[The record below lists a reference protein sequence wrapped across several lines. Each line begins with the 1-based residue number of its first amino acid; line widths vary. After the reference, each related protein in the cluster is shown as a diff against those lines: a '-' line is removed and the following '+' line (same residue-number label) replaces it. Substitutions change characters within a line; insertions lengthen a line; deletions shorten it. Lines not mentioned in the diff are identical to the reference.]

1 MSGITEI
8 QKALNIIRAV
18 ERESTVDARLATLAL
33 VSATAADIA
42 RALRGGELTKS
53 KPKTKAIAPIPI
65 PKPVTPTPKQQQD
78 IVNKPT
84 KPFTEPELP
93 AE

>member
-1 MSGITEI
+1 M
-8 QKALNIIRAV
+8 K
-18 ERESTVDARLATLAL
+18 TLAL

-42 RALRGGELTKS
+42 RELRGVEPNKS
-53 KPKTKAIAPIPI
+53 KPKTKATAQIPI
-65 PKPVTPTPKQQQD
+65 PKPATPTPQQQQD
-78 IVNKPT
+78 IVNKPP

>member
-18 ERESTVDARLATLAL
+18 EREGTVDARLATLAL

-42 RALRGGELTKS
+42 RELRGGELHKS

-65 PKPVTPTPKQQQD
+65 PKPATPTPQHQYSKD
-78 IVNKPT
+78 NKTP

-93 AE
+93 AD

>member
-8 QKALNIIRAV
+8 QKALNIIRTV

-33 VSATAADIA
+33 VCATAADIA
-42 RALRGGELTKS
+42 RELRGGELNKS
-53 KPKTKAIAPIPI
+53 KPKTKSIAPIPI
-65 PKPVTPTPKQQQD
+65 PKPATPTPQQQQSID
-78 IVNKPT
+78 KKTP

>member
-42 RALRGGELTKS
+42 RELRGSEPTKS

-65 PKPVTPTPKQQQD
+65 PKPATPTPQNQHSKD
-78 IVNKPT
+78 NKTP

-93 AE
+93 AD

>member
-1 MSGITEI
+1 MSGLTEI

-42 RALRGGELTKS
+42 RELRGGELNKS

-65 PKPVTPTPKQQQD
+65 PKPATPTPQNQHSID
-78 IVNKPT
+78 NKTP

-93 AE
+93 AD

>member
-1 MSGITEI
+1 MSGLADI

-42 RALRGGELTKS
+42 R
-53 KPKTKAIAPIPI
+53 
-65 PKPVTPTPKQQQD
+65 
-78 IVNKPT
+78 
-84 KPFTEPELP
+84 ELP
-93 AE
+93 LMAHKT

>member
-42 RALRGGELTKS
+42 RELRGGELTKS

-65 PKPVTPTPKQQQD
+65 PKPATPTPQHHYKKD
-78 IVNKPT
+78 NKTP

-93 AE
+93 AG

>member
-42 RALRGGELTKS
+42 RELRGGKLTKS

-78 IVNKPT
+78 IVNKPP

>member
-42 RALRGGELTKS
+42 RELRGVEPNKS
-53 KPKTKAIAPIPI
+53 KPKTKATAQIPI
-65 PKPVTPTPKQQQD
+65 PKSATPTPQHQQD
-78 IVNKPT
+78 IVNKPP

>member
-42 RALRGGELTKS
+42 RELRGVEPNKS
-53 KPKTKAIAPIPI
+53 KPKTKGIAPTPI
-65 PKPVTPTPKQQQD
+65 PKPTTPTPQQQQSID
-78 IVNKPT
+78 NKTP

-93 AE
+93 AG

>member
-18 ERESTVDARLATLAL
+18 ERESAVDARLATLAL

-42 RALRGGELTKS
+42 RELRGSEPTKS

-65 PKPVTPTPKQQQD
+65 PKPATPTAAQPQN
-78 IVNKPT
+78 IAATPP

-93 AE
+93 AD

>member
-42 RALRGGELTKS
+42 RELRGGELNKS
-53 KPKTKAIAPIPI
+53 KPKTKDIAPIPI
-65 PKPVTPTPKQQQD
+65 PKPAMPTPQNQYSID
-78 IVNKPT
+78 NKTP

-93 AE
+93 AD

>member
-42 RALRGGELTKS
+42 RELRGGELNKS

-65 PKPVTPTPKQQQD
+65 PKPAMPTPQNQYSID
-78 IVNKPT
+78 NKTP

-93 AE
+93 AD

>member
-1 MSGITEI
+1 M
-8 QKALNIIRAV
+8 
-18 ERESTVDARLATLAL
+18 
-33 VSATAADIA
+33 ATAADIA

-65 PKPVTPTPKQQQD
+65 PKPVKPTPQQQQN
-78 IVNKPT
+78 IVNKPP

>member
-42 RALRGGELTKS
+42 RELRGGELTKS
-53 KPKTKAIAPIPI
+53 KPKNKAIAPIPI

-78 IVNKPT
+78 IVNKPP

>member
-42 RALRGGELTKS
+42 RELRGGELNKS
-53 KPKTKAIAPIPI
+53 KPKTKDIAPIPI
-65 PKPVTPTPKQQQD
+65 PKPATPTPQQQQD
-78 IVNKPT
+78 IINKPP

>member
-42 RALRGGELTKS
+42 RELRGGELTKS
-53 KPKTKAIAPIPI
+53 KPQTKAIAQIPI
-65 PKPVTPTPKQQQD
+65 PKPATPMPQQQQN
-78 IVNKPT
+78 IVNKPP

>member
-18 ERESTVDARLATLAL
+18 EREGTVDARLATLAL

-42 RALRGGELTKS
+42 RELRGGELTKS

-65 PKPVTPTPKQQQD
+65 PKPATPTAAQPQN
-78 IVNKPT
+78 IAATPP

-93 AE
+93 AD

>member
-18 ERESTVDARLATLAL
+18 ERESTVDTRLATLAL

-42 RALRGGELTKS
+42 RELRGSEPTKS
-53 KPKTKAIAPIPI
+53 KPKTKPIAAAPM
-65 PKPVTPTPKQQQD
+65 PKPPMPTAAQPQTIAATPP
-78 IVNKPT
+78 

-93 AE
+93 VQ

>member
-18 ERESTVDARLATLAL
+18 ERESTVDARLATLVL

-42 RALRGGELTKS
+42 RELRGGELTKS
-53 KPKTKAIAPIPI
+53 KPKTKGIAPIPI
-65 PKPVTPTPKQQQD
+65 PKPATPTPQHQYSKD
-78 IVNKPT
+78 NKTP

-93 AE
+93 AD

>member
-53 KPKTKAIAPIPI
+53 KPKTKGIAPIPI
-65 PKPVTPTPKQQQD
+65 PKPATPTPQQQQSID
-78 IVNKPT
+78 KKIP

>member
-42 RALRGGELTKS
+42 RELRGGELTKS

-65 PKPVTPTPKQQQD
+65 PKPVTPTCCACR
-78 IVNKPT
+78 IAAR
-84 KPFTEPELP
+84 LM
-93 AE
+93 

>member
-42 RALRGGELTKS
+42 RELRGGELTKS
-53 KPKTKAIAPIPI
+53 KPKTKSIAQIPI

-78 IVNKPT
+78 IVNKPP

>member
-42 RALRGGELTKS
+42 RELRGGELTKS
-53 KPKTKAIAPIPI
+53 KHKTKAIAPIPI
-65 PKPVTPTPKQQQD
+65 PKPATPTPQQQQN
-78 IVNKPT
+78 IANKPP

>member
-42 RALRGGELTKS
+42 RELRGAESKKS
-53 KPKTKAIAPIPI
+53 KPKTKATAPITL
-65 PKPVTPTPKQQQD
+65 PKPVTPAPQQQQSID
-78 IVNKPT
+78 NKTP

-93 AE
+93 AG

>member
-42 RALRGGELTKS
+42 RELRGGEITKS
-53 KPKTKAIAPIPI
+53 KHNTKAIAPIPI
-65 PKPVTPTPKQQQD
+65 PKPVTPTPQHQQD
-78 IVNKPT
+78 IVNKPP

>member
-42 RALRGGELTKS
+42 RELRGGELTKS
-53 KPKTKAIAPIPI
+53 KPKTKAIAQIPI
-65 PKPVTPTPKQQQD
+65 PKPATPTPQQQQD
-78 IVNKPT
+78 IVNKPP
-84 KPFTEPELP
+84 KLFTEPELP

>member
-8 QKALNIIRAV
+8 QKGLNIIRAV

-42 RALRGGELTKS
+42 RELRGGELTKS
-53 KPKTKAIAPIPI
+53 KYKTKDIAPIPI
-65 PKPVTPTPKQQQD
+65 PKPVTPTPQQQQD
-78 IVNKPT
+78 IANKPP

>member
-42 RALRGGELTKS
+42 REMRGGELTKS

-65 PKPVTPTPKQQQD
+65 PKPVTPTPKRQQD
-78 IVNKPT
+78 IVNKPP

>member
-42 RALRGGELTKS
+42 RELRGGELTKS
-53 KPKTKAIAPIPI
+53 KPKTKGIAPIPI
-65 PKPVTPTPKQQQD
+65 TKPATPTPQQQQSID
-78 IVNKPT
+78 KKIP

>member
-42 RALRGGELTKS
+42 RELRGGELTKS
-53 KPKTKAIAPIPI
+53 KPKTKVIAPIPT
-65 PKPVTPTPKQQQD
+65 PKPLTPNPQQQQD
-78 IVNKPT
+78 IVNKPP

>member
-42 RALRGGELTKS
+42 RELRGAESKKS
-53 KPKTKAIAPIPI
+53 KPKTKATAPIPL
-65 PKPVTPTPKQQQD
+65 PKPVTPAPQQQQSID
-78 IVNKPT
+78 NKTP

>member
-1 MSGITEI
+1 
-8 QKALNIIRAV
+8 
-18 ERESTVDARLATLAL
+18 LATLAL

-42 RALRGGELTKS
+42 RELRGGELTKS

-65 PKPVTPTPKQQQD
+65 PKPVTPTPQQQHD
-78 IVNKPT
+78 IVNKPP

>member
-18 ERESTVDARLATLAL
+18 ERESTVDARLATLVL

-42 RALRGGELTKS
+42 RELRGGELNKS

-65 PKPVTPTPKQQQD
+65 PKPATPTPQHQYSKD
-78 IVNKPT
+78 NKTP

-93 AE
+93 AD

>member
-53 KPKTKAIAPIPI
+53 KPKTKDIAPIPI
-65 PKPVTPTPKQQQD
+65 PKPVTPTPQQQQD
-78 IVNKPT
+78 IVNKPP

>member
-1 MSGITEI
+1 M
-8 QKALNIIRAV
+8 
-18 ERESTVDARLATLAL
+18 DARLATLAL

-42 RALRGGELTKS
+42 RELRSGELTKS

-65 PKPVTPTPKQQQD
+65 PKPVTPTPQQQQD
-78 IVNKPT
+78 IVNKPL

>member
-42 RALRGGELTKS
+42 RELRGAEPTVS

-65 PKPVTPTPKQQQD
+65 PKPAMPTPQNQHSVD
-78 IVNKPT
+78 NKTP

-93 AE
+93 AD

>member
-42 RALRGGELTKS
+42 RELRGGELTKS

-65 PKPVTPTPKQQQD
+65 PKPAMPTPQNQYSKD
-78 IVNKPT
+78 NKTP

-93 AE
+93 AD